1 MSILYEAEGIQKKI
15 ESHSHWGPCLNG
27 WRYDNFK
34 ERRSALS
41 TCMRYNK
48 ELAELKEGII
58 SKFNEL
64 QLKKKIYN
72 QSIIIQDKEY
82 EQTSNK
88 FKTKENNKQKRN
100 DNLLESFEDDW
111 KKKLFEE
118 DRIIEQIKADIIYL
132 KENIKEL
139 NKKLEIETD
148 YKKDEY
154 LNSLKNEYDYK
165 LLEYENRREMLQ
177 MKREAEIRKMK
188 REIESKKEIELYELK
203 VKAEF
208 IQNLIR
214 KIKIINKIY

>member
-1 MSILYEAEGIQKKI
+1 MSILYEAEGIQKEI

-27 WRYDNFK
+27 WRYQNFK
-34 ERRSALS
+34 DRRSALS
-41 TCMRYNK
+41 SCMSYKK

-64 QLKKKIYN
+64 QLKKKRYN
-72 QSIIIQDKEY
+72 QSIKIQDEEY
-82 EQTSNK
+82 EQTSNR
-88 FKTKENNKQKRN
+88 FKTEENNEQKRN

-111 KKKLFEE
+111 KKKLIEE
-118 DRIIEQIKADIIYL
+118 DQVIEQIKADIIYL
-132 KENIKEL
+132 KENIQEL

-148 YKKDEY
+148 YKKEEY
-154 LNSLKNEYDYK
+154 LNYLKNEYDYK

-177 MKREAEIRKMK
+177 VEREAEIRKMK
-188 REIESKKEIELYELK
+188 KEIESKKELELYELK

-208 IQNLIR
+208 IQNLIS